1 MSELRTSMEMERPP
15 PPAYE
20 IRRLSEDVGHAE
32 PPPIYRTQTMDDER
46 VLVEGEGEV
55 EMPAPV
61 YRREWN
67 PWNSA
72 AG

>member
-1 MSELRTSMEMERPP
+1 MSELRTSMDRPP

-20 IRRLSEDVGHAE
+20 IRRLSEDVGSAE
-32 PPPIYRTQTMDDER
+32 PPPIYRTQTRDDER
-46 VLVEGEGEV
+46 VLVEGEV